1 MKTALSLQ
9 DFRRAVDRV
18 GVEGG
23 EVMVG
28 GLGGEVHPE
37 HSSLGSEQG
46 GLGDGLAGG
55 EDLPVLTVPDGEGV
69 ATAGGQGQVGQE
81 EQETAPCP
89 GSTLQ

>member
-1 MKTALSLQ
+1 MLLTGS
-9 DFRRAVDRV
+9 
-18 GVEGG
+18 GG
-23 EVMVG
+23 GRG
-28 GLGGEVHPE
+28 GDAWGTRGRSPPE

-55 EDLPVLTVPDGEGV
+55 EDLSVLTVPDGEGV
-69 ATAGGQGQVGQE
+69 ATAGVQGQVGQE